1 MTDYVENK
9 IFANEYDLF
18 DRALYGGLG
27 HGVFVFPTYMFKVIF
42 TIIFPPIGHIINI
55 IEDFILDEFP
65 YITWDTIKELLN
77 FANLNTIIYSYILTS
92 LFYVPGLVFTLAN
105 LTLVPSVIGGVV
117 ECNPETKQCVS
128 VPVPTATSAPTKP
141 SK

>member
-55 IEDFILDEFP
+55 IEDYILDEFP
-65 YITWDTIKELLN
+65 YITWDTIKKLFEFEN
-77 FANLNTIIYSYILTS
+77 INTIIYSYILTS
-92 LFYVPGLVFTLAN
+92 LFYVPGLVFTLSN
-105 LTLVPSVIGGVV
+105 LTLVPSLTGGVV
-117 ECNPETKQCVS
+117 ECDPETKICA
-128 VPVPTATSAPTKP
+128 PMRTEPTPSNTSK
-141 SK
+141 K